1 MALLD
6 MIGVASVLPF
16 MAVLTNPEI
25 IQTNILLNTMF
36 QASSIF
42 SVENNQ
48 QFLFALGVLVFL
60 TLVFSLIFK
69 AITIYTQLRFIQN
82 REYTIGKRLVKL
94 YLNQPYSWFL
104 NRHSADLGKTIL
116 SEVSQVI
123 SSTLFPLM
131 ELIANGMVAT
141 ALITLLILTD
151 PKLALVVGFSL
162 GLVIFLFSS
171 LHAIILIELEV
182 NA

>member
-1 MALLD
+1 MMIIIMALLD

-16 MAVLTNPEI
+16 LAVLTNPEI

-48 QFLFALGVLVFL
+48 QFLFALGILVL

-82 REYTIGKRLVKL
+82 REYTTGKRLVKL

-104 NRHSADLGKTIL
+104 NRH
-116 SEVSQVI
+116 
-123 SSTLFPLM
+123 M
-131 ELIANGMVAT
+131 LI
-141 ALITLLILTD
+141 
-151 PKLALVVGFSL
+151 
-162 GLVIFLFSS
+162 
-171 LHAIILIELEV
+171 
-182 NA
+182 